1 MKNPKT
7 QQGRHITD
15 FDLPPG
21 YELAGKYQIISKLG
35 SGWEGEVYK
44 IREMRT
50 GIDRAA
56 KLFFPQRNIGN
67 RTAKR
72 YAKKLHKL
80 RHCSILIQYHTEE
93 LIRYRKVPV
102 TVLVSEY
109 VEGELLSDFLKR
121 HPGHRL
127 QPFEALHLLHSLTK
141 GMEEIHL
148 HNEYHGD
155 LHLDN
160 IIVRRFGLAFD
171 LKLIDLFHW
180 EGSKSENRQTD
191 ICFLIRVFYDTLGGA
206 RHYQRHPEA
215 VKYICSGLKQSI
227 ILKKF
232 RTMTQLR
239 KHLETMEW

>member
-1 MKNPKT
+1 MIRSKIERRK
-7 QQGRHITD
+7 HIAD
-15 FDLPPG
+15 FDFPPG

-35 SGWEGEVYK
+35 AGWEGEVYR

-56 KLFFPQRNIGN
+56 KLFYPHRNIGN

-72 YAKKLHKL
+72 YATRLHKL

-102 TVLVSEY
+102 TILVSEY
-109 VEGELLSDFLKR
+109 VEGDLLSEFLKR
-121 HPGHRL
+121 LPGKRL
-127 QPFEALHLLHSLTK
+127 QPFEALHLLYSLAK
-141 GMEEIHL
+141 GMEQIHL

-155 LHLDN
+155 LHPDN
-160 IIVRRFGLAFD
+160 IIVRRFGLTFD

-191 ICFLIRVFYDTLGGA
+191 VCDLIRVFYDTLGGVPY
-206 RHYQRHPEA
+206 YQRQPRA
-215 VKYICSGLKQSI
+215 IKYICSGLKHSL

-232 RTMTQLR
+232 RTMSHLC